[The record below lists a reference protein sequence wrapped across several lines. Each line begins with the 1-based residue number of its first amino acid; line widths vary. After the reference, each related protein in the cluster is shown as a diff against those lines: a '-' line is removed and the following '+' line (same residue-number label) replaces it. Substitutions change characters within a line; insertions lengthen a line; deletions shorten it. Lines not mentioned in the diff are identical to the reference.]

1 MYHKHQFINKFV
13 QSALIRINLYFQI
26 HPIINASQA
35 EGWVIESRLRQ
46 TDVVKTSIDSA
57 TSKRSATGVNVT
69 SCSEE
74 NTEARYR
81 STCSMC
87 HAKVAHCL
95 MAVHVGAE
103 DSNNFTGNFCHQH
116 LSKPHHKYLCIY
128 TFLRFV
134 YLTNEHG
141 APPANTRFLCLR
153 LAEGIQ
159 LHCNKLIKTFYTLS
173 ILLCLIL
180 FHVSV
185 EQMFSIVTCTGK

>member
-13 QSALIRINLYFQI
+13 QSAVIRINLYFQI

-69 SCSEE
+69 ICSEE

-87 HAKVAHCL
+87 HAKVAHC
-95 MAVHVGAE
+95 
-103 DSNNFTGNFCHQH
+103 
-116 LSKPHHKYLCIY
+116 
-128 TFLRFV
+128 
-134 YLTNEHG
+134 
-141 APPANTRFLCLR
+141 
-153 LAEGIQ
+153 
-159 LHCNKLIKTFYTLS
+159 
-173 ILLCLIL
+173 
-180 FHVSV
+180 
-185 EQMFSIVTCTGK
+185 